1 MSDESGN
8 EGNGVRELIRQRIL
22 ATSENEEEHPD
33 EELNDEEYYQQMVV
47 EPAAAAAAAKAST
60 NVRRRGGST
69 KAAKASSSAKSKA
82 ALKKKTKTSNKKA
95 KANSS
100 SALAPTNGPPP
111 SNTTSTVALVTNK
124 KDPSTGKK
132 RKMLLS
138 EDEEEEEEEDSPMP
152 KKAKFM
158 RTREED
164 YKCCWH
170 FRSLDQRSFP
180 AKTDLGPL
188 INCDSCEK
196 VQFHDKCLRYAQR
209 KRGLPYTSDSV
220 CPMCLPGYPEKK
232 PCDFG
237 DECTFH
243 HDEKQWNSPMTV
255 ETCKAA
261 KTSDY
266 ELFDCRGVTS
276 GAANALYMPSVH
288 IIWNRVINGL
298 NPARLGAFHAIQTIQ
313 II

>member
-22 ATSENEEEHPD
+22 ATTENEEEHPD

-60 NVRRRGGST
+60 NVRRRGGSI
-69 KAAKASSSAKSKA
+69 KAKASSSAKSKA
-82 ALKKKTKTSNKKA
+82 ALKKKTKASNKKA

-138 EDEEEEEEEDSPMP
+138 EDEEEEEDSPMP

-170 FRSLDQRSFP
+170 FRSLDQRSFS

-196 VQFHDKCLRYAQR
+196 FQFHDKCLRYAQT

-243 HDEKQWNSPMTV
+243 HDEKQNDWREIDAYKSRHSLWSKSNEDGKV
-255 ETCKAA
+255 
-261 KTSDY
+261 
-266 ELFDCRGVTS
+266 R
-276 GAANALYMPSVH
+276 
-288 IIWNRVINGL
+288 
-298 NPARLGAFHAIQTIQ
+298 
-313 II
+313 